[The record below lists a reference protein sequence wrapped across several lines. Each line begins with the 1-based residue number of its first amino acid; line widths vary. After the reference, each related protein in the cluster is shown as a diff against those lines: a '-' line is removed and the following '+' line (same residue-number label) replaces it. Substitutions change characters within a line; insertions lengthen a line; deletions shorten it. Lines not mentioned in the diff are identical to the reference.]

1 MYPAFEGVPEMR
13 DNLCDG
19 LKGVTDKR
27 QVD

>member
-13 DNLCDG
+13 DNLRDG